1 MNFCKKNKNTI
12 IFFFIGIILGLFLMS
27 FKITKQAVPLN
38 DGSIPLLTI
47 SDANITSDE
56 YYSTLKESSGINMLL
71 DMIDQKILNN
81 IYQLTDDDD
90 KKIEETIKDTINSYV
105 EYYGIDEK
113 EFYQNAGFK
122 NQDDFKEYITI
133 DYLRKLYLKDYL
145 KENISNNEINYYYI
159 NQMPKDFEIMYIKA
173 DDTTLDK
180 ILNDLNN
187 NLTYEDVIKKYK
199 VKTQNL
205 GYVSFDSEE
214 IDIDIYN
221 EALNLEDNS
230 YTSSI
235 RSINDESYIIFR
247 GKSKDKADVKELSE
261 RIKNQIVK
269 EKINADT
276 DDTLLDE
283 ALINLHKEKKLTF
296 YDTYLQELYEVYKKS
311 IK

>member
-1 MNFCKKNKNTI
+1 
-12 IFFFIGIILGLFLMS
+12 MS

>member
-205 GYVSFDSEE
+205 GYVSFDNEE

>member
-1 MNFCKKNKNTI
+1 
-12 IFFFIGIILGLFLMS
+12 MS

-205 GYVSFDSEE
+205 GYVSFDNEE